1 MRSMTLTLAAMILV
15 AAATAHAAGTDKD
28 RFDKL
33 ADKYVLNEFT
43 EFKPKVSCVC
53 TKAGE
58 VGYLQQGYLFRSV
71 MFTTGLRCAIP
82 DFDEAGTFAGS
93 SVICEQY
100 EILPK

>member
-1 MRSMTLTLAAMILV
+1 MRSTTLTLAAMLLV
-15 AAATAHAAGTDKD
+15 AAGTAHAAGTDKE

-33 ADKYVLNEFT
+33 ADKYVLSEIT
-43 EFKPKVSCVC
+43 EFRPKVSCVC

-82 DFDEAGTFAGS
+82 NFDADGSFAGS
-93 SVICEQY
+93 SVLCEQY
-100 EILPK
+100 AILPK